1 MELSEYLLFI
11 KARYYDCDLIHIYL
25 LGLRNILHPLIT
37 IHKPV
42 DSFRESVSI
51 PDIFYRQHIFGRI
64 DEQNYIWLKIFQ

>member
-42 DSFRESVSI
+42 DSFRKTI
-51 PDIFYRQHIFGRI
+51 RILDIFYH
-64 DEQNYIWLKIFQ
+64 